1 MIDKSKFLVLD
12 VETNGLSSER
22 DDLLSIS
29 IYKPDTN
36 EFFDRFL
43 PLELQ
48 SNVLTT
54 EINGITKQM
63 LKGLSP
69 LSQDEFDK
77 IAEKYEFSKRTILT
91 YGDLDKRFIK
101 RYLLRHKI
109 SGFDKLKFRNIKD
122 NIISTAY
129 TNGLLTKDNLC
140 EAFGINGVQD
150 VHSGHNDCK
159 LEWELFEFINERM
172 LFVSYTHEFCPDGV
186 KHRRES
192 WYIYEFTGDYVVP
205 VSFLHTHPKLKK
217 LLKLPEVDLEY
228 EDVFKIDFSKK
239 CSPEY
244 AYQPAGVA
252 SEYLITSMLSA
263 KHVDSMDYL
272 YRNKKK
278 LRYLG
283 SILASDLETIYY
295 TENSDGTISAV
306 DDEHKKHVETLNK
319 QTLAIKKE
327 IGPIIDYIKNKIFK
341 GEEILSQELIVNEDF
356 NMLGLCDFSNNNG
369 CLECK
374 WHLYDRPSDKR
385 YLDEFKYQ
393 LFITSNRRPTY
404 IMVGSE
410 NSLTI
415 RKVIFKT
422 N

>member
-1 MIDKSKFLVLD
+1 MIDKSKYLVLD

-29 IYKPDTN
+29 IFKPDTN
-36 EFFDRFL
+36 EFYDRFL

-48 SNVLTT
+48 SKVLTT
-54 EINGITKQM
+54 EINGITKKM
-63 LKGLSP
+63 LKGKIS
-69 LSQDEFDK
+69 LSQDEFDELAK
-77 IAEKYEFSKRTILT
+77 KYEFSKRTILT
-91 YGDLDKRFIK
+91 YGNLDKRFIK
-101 RYLLRHKI
+101 RYLSRHKI
-109 SGFDKLKFRNIKD
+109 TGFEQLRFRNIKD

-140 EAFGINGVQD
+140 KAFGIIGVQD

-159 LEWELFEFINERM
+159 LEWELFEYINDRM
-172 LFVSYTHEFCPDGV
+172 LFVSYTNEFCPDGV

-217 LLKLPEVDLEY
+217 ILKLPEFEIEY
-228 EDVFKIDFSKK
+228 EDVFKLTFSKK

-252 SEYLITSMLSA
+252 SEHLITSMLSA
-263 KHVDSMDYL
+263 KRVDSMEYL
-272 YRNKKK
+272 FKNKKK
-278 LRYLG
+278 LKYLG
-283 SILASDLETIYY
+283 SILAEDVETIYY

-306 DDEHKKHVETLNK
+306 DNEHKKHVEALNK

-327 IGPIIDYIKNKIFK
+327 IGPIIDFIKGQIFK
-341 GEEILSQELIVNEDF
+341 NEEILSQELIANEDF
-356 NMLGLCDFSNNNG
+356 NMLGLCDFSNRNG

-374 WHLYDRPSDKR
+374 WHLYDRSDRK

-393 LFITSNRRPTY
+393 LFITSNGRPTY

-410 NSLTI
+410 NCLTI
-415 RKVIFKT
+415 RKVVFKT
-422 N
+422 E